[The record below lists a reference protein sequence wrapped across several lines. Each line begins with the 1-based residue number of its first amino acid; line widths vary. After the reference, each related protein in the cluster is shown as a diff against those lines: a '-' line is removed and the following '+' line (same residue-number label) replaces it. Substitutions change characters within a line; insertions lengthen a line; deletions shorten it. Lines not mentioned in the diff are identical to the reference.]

1 MSNFVYFIS
10 SDKMGSQDPELGK
23 KLMGN
28 FFRKLFEAEQKPSHV
43 LLVESGVKLLLPEFD
58 AFGVLRELEA
68 EGVKFFACVTCLE
81 YYGIKEKIGLGEVSN
96 MPTIIQTMHEADKV
110 ISI

>member
-1 MSNFVYFIS
+1 MSNFVYLIS
-10 SDKMGSQDPELGK
+10 SDKMGNQDPDLGK

-28 FFRKLFEAEQKPSHV
+28 FFRKLFEAGQKPSKV
-43 LLVESGVKLLLPEFD
+43 LLVESGVKLLLPTFD

-68 EGVKFFACVTCLE
+68 EGVKFMACVTCLE

-96 MPTIIQTMHEADKV
+96 MPTIIEAMHEADKV
-110 ISI
+110 ITL

>member
-10 SDKMGSQDPELGK
+10 SDKMGSQDPQLGK

-28 FFRKLFEAEQKPSHV
+28 FFRKLFEADQKPTHV

-68 EGVKFFACVTCLE
+68 EGVKFLACVTCLD
-81 YYGIKEKIGLGEVSN
+81 YYGIQDKIGLGDVSN
-96 MPTIIQTMHEADKV
+96 MPTIIKTMHDADKV
-110 ISI
+110 ISF

>member
-1 MSNFVYFIS
+1 MPNFVYYIS

-28 FFRKLFEAEQKPSHV
+28 FFRKLFEADQKPTHV

-68 EGVKFFACVTCLE
+68 EGVKFLACVTCLE
-81 YYGIKEKIGLGEVSN
+81 YYGIKKRLGWGKFRTCQLS
-96 MPTIIQTMHEADKV
+96 
-110 ISI
+110 